1 MKSKSRISTLV
12 KPSVIGAK
20 GFLYPDFDATG
31 YMVAKGTELDPIPYL
46 GGGKVE
52 SLQAVLIENSK
63 VLGSPVD
70 SGVSL
75 YWIKKEVV
83 EN

>member
-1 MKSKSRISTLV
+1 MV

-20 GFLYPDFDATG
+20 GFMYPDLDATG
-31 YMVAKGTELDPIPYL
+31 YMIVKGTDVDPVPYL
-46 GGGKVE
+46 GGGRSE

-63 VLGSPVD
+63 VEGSPLE

-83 EN
+83 ER